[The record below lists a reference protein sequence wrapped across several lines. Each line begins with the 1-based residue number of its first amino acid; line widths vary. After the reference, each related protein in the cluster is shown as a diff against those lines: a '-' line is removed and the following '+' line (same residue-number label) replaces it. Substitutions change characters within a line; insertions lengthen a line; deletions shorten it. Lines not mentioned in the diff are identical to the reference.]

1 MLNVNEAIQRIKT
14 IGASNVRIVPMD
26 GQPINDGN
34 HQIDIRNGT
43 GWETIVTGVKKRM
56 AEDIVNQA
64 VNKVILG

>member
-14 IGASNVRIVPMD
+14 IGANNVRIVPMD

-34 HQIDIRNGT
+34 HQIEIRTGA
-43 GWETIVTGVKKRM
+43 GWEVIVTGVKKRM